1 MIVNYKVI
9 KNNIAIYEKAREE
22 FDVLKKYENGEITRN
37 DLGLFNLS
45 EFGEFYDFMT
55 HEKQT
60 TGCDLVMFITFKELK
75 KKIADSTKNQRFKSL
90 ILNMSK
96 PKFIKM
102 ISSEPEKFDR
112 LNNGRWI
119 SKPKNIRRG
128 LSRGRRDDAK
138 VDGFEINFVALLNWV
153 IINNIDVFETGDI
166 TYNKFLNQSY
176 KTKWYVKS
184 LSYDNVPKEELDIT
198 NKLISNLLTIVDD
211 SKLNFRK
218 LNSDF
223 ITSAL
228 ASKIKSIMLI
238 PDGTKIKCCKDE
250 FTTYGNR
257 KYLTKGNYYEVKH
270 SYISNGFLKVRVID
284 DMGMSM
290 TCGFDLFEDIQ
301 LKRSNILDQLF
312 GL

>member
-1 MIVNYKVI
+1 
-9 KNNIAIYEKAREE
+9 
-22 FDVLKKYENGEITRN
+22 
-37 DLGLFNLS
+37 
-45 EFGEFYDFMT
+45 MT
-55 HEKQT
+55 EKQLKFHEILFDLYNCLRDQQFELSCGT
-60 TGCDLVMFITFKELK
+60 ALGFHREGGFIEWDNDIDIFVERTGTDFN
-75 KKIADSTKNQRFKSL
+75 KI
-90 ILNMSK
+90 IENMSTNFELLK
-96 PKFIKM
+96 TF
-102 ISSEPEKFDR
+102 
-112 LNNGRWI
+112 G
-119 SKPKNIRRG
+119 NIN
-128 LSRGRRDDAK
+128 
-138 VDGFEINFVALLNWV
+138 DGFEINFVALLNWV

-198 NKLISNLLTIVDD
+198 NKLISNLINIVDD

-250 FTTYGNR
+250 FSTYGNR